1 MGDCEGV
8 ALAALES
15 AVKYHPNNS
24 SILTLFSEARQ
35 RTVPDGQFD
44 WGGSLLKCNDGVQWF
59 PQIGRQSIVEYKRI
73 RELNCESDRTIRY
86 ESRG

>member
-8 ALAALES
+8 ALAAPES
-15 AVKYHPNNS
+15 TVKYHPNNT
-24 SILTLFSEARQ
+24 SILTLSFESRQ
-35 RTVPDGQFD
+35 KTVPDGQFD

-59 PQIGRQSIVEYKRI
+59 PQVGRQSTVEYKRI